1 MTEMKFENLIPL
13 PDRLLDKS
21 GDLADFAGW
30 VDYLLDQHP
39 KADMAL
45 MRQQINP
52 WTCDAR
58 FLKPL
63 SMSVGIEYMDE
74 LATAAKR
81 RMAGNAQNLYKL
93 RGSVYPLK
101 FLAYQMLG
109 YILTV
114 ETTNNI
120 AFGISNFS
128 RSRAL
133 LPEIPF
139 EELPE
144 ADVQDG
150 AQYHFGEGSGT
161 AVDNEQGDAAA
172 DMTLS
177 NAGMWE
183 SSIRKFGYKFSIG
196 ADGGTSGY
204 SGAIAHCANIDF
216 DGESN
221 LTARIWFRASDA
233 GEAGEGRLISK
244 ASALEIY
251 LKNTDEIAFVLN
263 TAGGSTEVVTT
274 TSPLD
279 GEWDKWH
286 LLILTYDGTTKTLYL
301 DGKAILNS
309 TAEAGAIVDTAENIM
324 YILDNAANTRAF
336 DGQMGCLAFDHVC
349 MEVEEIKKDWEA
361 SAFSET
367 LEEANDLSVRFHD
380 HLAQRRILL
389 VTIDDWDGS
398 EEKVRI
404 LEYLIEEW
412 TNARRGRYSILP
424 VTAVKV

>member
-39 KADMAL
+39 KAAMAL

-52 WTCDAR
+52 WICDAR

-74 LATAAKR
+74 LSEAKR
-81 RMAGNAQNLYKL
+81 RRIVGNAQNLYKL
-93 RGSVYPLK
+93 RGSVYSLK

-109 YILTV
+109 YTLTV

-133 LPEIPF
+133 LTEFPF
-139 EELPE
+139 EPFALVD
-144 ADVQDG
+144 ADNG
-150 AQYHFGEGSGT
+150 ARYHFGEGSGMT
-161 AVDNEQGDAAA
+161 VDNEQGDVVA
-172 DMTLS
+172 DMALS

-183 SSIRKFGYKFSIG
+183 STIRKFGYKFSIG

-204 SGAIAHCANIDF
+204 SGTISHCDNIDF
-216 DGESN
+216 NGESS
-221 LTARIWFRASDA
+221 LTARIWLRASDA
-233 GEAGEGRLISK
+233 GEAGEGRLVSK

-251 LKNTDEIAFVLN
+251 LKNTNEIAFILN

-279 GEWDKWH
+279 GEWNKWH
-286 LLILTYDGTTKTLYL
+286 LLVFTYDGITKTLYL
-301 DGKAILNS
+301 DGKGILSS
-309 TAEAGAIVDTAENIM
+309 TAESGAIVDTAENTM
-324 YILDNAANTRAF
+324 YIWAPGMSSSKWFSQCLRASRA
-336 DGQMGCLAFDHVC
+336 GWLP
-349 MEVEEIKKDWEA
+349 KP
-361 SAFSET
+361 
-367 LEEANDLSVRFHD
+367 L
-380 HLAQRRILL
+380 
-389 VTIDDWDGS
+389 IDRKG
-398 EEKVRI
+398 V
-404 LEYLIEEW
+404 
-412 TNARRGRYSILP
+412 
-424 VTAVKV
+424 